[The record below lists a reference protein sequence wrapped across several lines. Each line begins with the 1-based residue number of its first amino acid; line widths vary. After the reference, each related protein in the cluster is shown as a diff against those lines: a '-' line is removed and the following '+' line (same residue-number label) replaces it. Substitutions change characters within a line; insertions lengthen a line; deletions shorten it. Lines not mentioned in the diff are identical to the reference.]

1 MKIIELKK
9 TLGYMGFIP
18 FCFFSIM
25 PWIIGGEL
33 ANYSILAL
41 ALYSAIIL
49 SFLGGIPWGWSDNN
63 FSQAINLIVGISFSL
78 LGCLILAIAFINLMA
93 ALFLCLVGFNGFYYF
108 ESKRDIL
115 FDQKIEYKELRKMLT
130 VLVSICFLVTI
141 AYIVN
146 PYS

>member
-1 MKIIELKK
+1 
-9 TLGYMGFIP
+9 MGFVP
-18 FCFFSIM
+18 FCFFSVM
-25 PWIIGGEL
+25 PWIIGDDL

-41 ALYSAIIL
+41 SLYSAIIL
-49 SFLGGIPWGWSDNN
+49 SFLGGIPWGWNDNN
-63 FSQAINLIVGISFSL
+63 FSQTLNLIYGIFFSL
-78 LGCLILAIAFINLMA
+78 LGCLILAITFIDLMA
-93 ALFLCLVGFNGFYYF
+93 ALFLCLIGFNGFYYF

-115 FDQKIEYKELRKMLT
+115 FDQKVEYKELRKKLT

>member
-1 MKIIELKK
+1 
-9 TLGYMGFIP
+9 
-18 FCFFSIM
+18 M
-25 PWIIGGEL
+25 PWIIGGDL

-41 ALYSAIIL
+41 SLYSAIIL
-49 SFLGGIPWGWSDNN
+49 SFLGGIPWGWNDNN
-63 FSQAINLIVGISFSL
+63 VSQTLNLIYGIFFSL
-78 LGCLILAIAFINLMA
+78 LGCLILAITFINLMA
-93 ALFLCLVGFNGFYYF
+93 ALFLCLIGFNGFYYF

-115 FDQKIEYKELRKMLT
+115 FDQKVEYKELRKKLT

>member
-1 MKIIELKK
+1 
-9 TLGYMGFIP
+9 MGFVP
-18 FCFFSIM
+18 FCFFSVI
-25 PWIIGGEL
+25 PWIIGGDL

-41 ALYSAIIL
+41 SLYSAIIL
-49 SFLGGIPWGWSDNN
+49 SFLGGIPWGCNDNN
-63 FSQAINLIVGISFSL
+63 FSQTLNLIYGIFFSL
-78 LGCLILAIAFINLMA
+78 LGCLILAITFINLMA
-93 ALFLCLVGFNGFYYF
+93 ALFLCLIGFNGFYYF

-115 FDQKIEYKELRKMLT
+115 FDQKVEYKELRKKLT

>member
-1 MKIIELKK
+1 MKIIEFKK

-33 ANYSILAL
+33 GNYSILAL

-63 FSQAINLIVGISFSL
+63 FSQAINLKLQAAFYFRHKL
-78 LGCLILAIAFINLMA
+78 LV
-93 ALFLCLVGFNGFYYF
+93 FLND
-108 ESKRDIL
+108 ES
-115 FDQKIEYKELRKMLT
+115 QT
-130 VLVSICFLVTI
+130 
-141 AYIVN
+141 
-146 PYS
+146 

>member
-1 MKIIELKK
+1 
-9 TLGYMGFIP
+9 MGFVP
-18 FCFFSIM
+18 FCFFSVI
-25 PWIIGGEL
+25 PWIIGGDL

-41 ALYSAIIL
+41 SLDSAIIL
-49 SFLGGIPWGWSDNN
+49 SFLGGIPWGWNDNN
-63 FSQAINLIVGISFSL
+63 FSQTLNLIYGIFFSL
-78 LGCLILAIAFINLMA
+78 LGCLILAITFINLMA
-93 ALFLCLVGFNGFYYF
+93 ALFLCLIGLNGFYYF

-115 FDQKIEYKELRKMLT
+115 FDQKVEYKELRKKLT

>member
-1 MKIIELKK
+1 
-9 TLGYMGFIP
+9 MGFVP
-18 FCFFSIM
+18 FCFFSVM
-25 PWIIGGEL
+25 PWIIGGDL

-41 ALYSAIIL
+41 I
-49 SFLGGIPWGWSDNN
+49 
-63 FSQAINLIVGISFSL
+63 
-78 LGCLILAIAFINLMA
+78 
-93 ALFLCLVGFNGFYYF
+93 GFNGFYYF

-115 FDQKIEYKELRKMLT
+115 FDEKVEYKELRKKLT

>member
-1 MKIIELKK
+1 
-9 TLGYMGFIP
+9 
-18 FCFFSIM
+18 M
-25 PWIIGGEL
+25 PWISGGEL
-33 ANYSILAL
+33 ANYSIIAL
-41 ALYSAIIL
+41 VLYSAIIL

-63 FSQAINLIVGISFSL
+63 FSQTINLIVGISFSL

-93 ALFLCLVGFNGFYYF
+93 ALFFCLVGFNGFYYF

>member
-1 MKIIELKK
+1 
-9 TLGYMGFIP
+9 
-18 FCFFSIM
+18 M

-41 ALYSAIIL
+41 VLYSAIIL

-63 FSQAINLIVGISFSL
+63 FSQTINLIVGISFSL

-93 ALFLCLVGFNGFYYF
+93 ALFFCLVGFNGFYYF

>member
-1 MKIIELKK
+1 
-9 TLGYMGFIP
+9 MGFVP
-18 FCFFSIM
+18 FCFFSVT
-25 PWIIGGEL
+25 PWLIGGDL

-41 ALYSAIIL
+41 SLYSAIIL
-49 SFLGGIPWGWSDNN
+49 SFLGGIPWGWNDNN
-63 FSQAINLIVGISFSL
+63 FSQTLNLIYGIFFSL
-78 LGCLILAIAFINLMA
+78 LGCLILAITFINLMA
-93 ALFLCLVGFNGFYYF
+93 ALFLCLIGFNGFYYF

-115 FDQKIEYKELRKMLT
+115 FDQKVEYKELRKKLT